1 MGYRGTPLRSSGL
14 RPILG
19 EGRNVKFGY
28 VVTFFAPFFRQFPAS
43 AIGKPSSRPMCGKLM
58 CVAEPLKQLMAV
70 GGLLALV
77 KLE

>member
-1 MGYRGTPLRSSGL
+1 MSS
-14 RPILG
+14 
-19 EGRNVKFGY
+19 
-28 VVTFFAPFFRQFPAS
+28 FAPFFRQFPAN